1 MSKFIKK
8 VSKKVGLHPGAL
20 VAIDE
25 PKHQKVKITAIQ
37 YDKDNFQEKQI
48 QTIEESLS
56 CKKENAVLWLNINS
70 VSNVDVI
77 KDIAQFYKIHP
88 LVLEDIMSTG
98 HRPKMEQHGEYVLVI
113 LKMLYCSGKKKE
125 ILSEQISLILGP
137 NYVLSLQEVEGDVF
151 DAVRDRIRKGVGQ
164 VRNLGA
170 DYLLHILMDAIVDN
184 YFVVLEKLGDRIEIL
199 EEQIIT
205 DVKPQVATEVH
216 LLKREIIY
224 LRKQIWPMRE
234 VLSGLQRGDSK
245 VISRSVDIYLRDVYD
260 HIIQIMDTIESFR
273 DILAGMH
280 DIYLSTMSNRM
291 NEVMKVLT
299 IFASIFIPLT
309 FIAGVYGMNFK
320 YMPELDSHIG
330 YFVVWGIMIIVAG
343 TMVIYFRRKRWL

>member
-8 VSKKVGLHPGAL
+8 VSKKAGLHPGAL
-20 VAIDE
+20 VVLDA
-25 PKHQKVKITAIQ
+25 PKQQKTKITAIL
-37 YDKDNFQEKQI
+37 YDKDSFQQKQI
-48 QTIEESLS
+48 ETIEESLS
-56 CKKENAVLWLNINS
+56 CKKGNSVLWLNIDS
-70 VSNVDVI
+70 VSNIDVI
-77 KDIAQFYKIHP
+77 KDIAKFYQIHP
-88 LVLEDIMSTG
+88 LVLEDIMNTG
-98 HRPKMEQHGEYVLVI
+98 HRPKMEQHGEYVVVI
-113 LKMLYCSGKKKE
+113 LKMLYCSGEKKE
-125 ILSEQISLILGP
+125 ILSEQISLILGS
-137 NYVLSLQEVEGDVF
+137 NYVLSLQEIEGDVF
-151 DAVRDRIRKGVGQ
+151 DAVRERIRKGVGQ
-164 VRNLGA
+164 VRHLGA
-170 DYLLHILMDAIVDN
+170 DYLLNILMDAIVDN
-184 YFVVLEKLGDRIEIL
+184 YFVVLERLGDRIEIL

-320 YMPELDSHIG
+320 YMPELDTHIG
-330 YFVVWGIMIIVAG
+330 YFVVWGIMIAVAG
-343 TMVIYFRRKRWL
+343 SMVIYFRRKRWL